1 MMSSHDITY
10 FKGTKLKRI
19 IIDTNFYV
27 AFKRGDLTSVTLLK
41 RAEYIGVNTIILGE
55 LLAGFRCGS
64 REKQNRI
71 ELDQF
76 LDSPRVETITLNDE
90 TSEFYAQV
98 FSELRKKGR
107 PIPSNDLWLA
117 ASALQHGLAL
127 ATYDDHFS
135 SISGL
140 LLAINEQGENR

>member
-1 MMSSHDITY
+1 M
-10 FKGTKLKRI
+10 KRI
-19 IIDTNFYV
+19 IIDTNFYT
-27 AFKRGDLTSVTLLK
+27 AFKRNDTDAVTLLQ
-41 RAEYIGVNTIILGE
+41 RAEYVGVNSVILGE

-64 REKQNRI
+64 REKQNRL

-76 LDSPRVETITLNDE
+76 LDSARVATIAVDDE
-90 TSEFYAQV
+90 TAEFYAQV
-98 FSELRKKGR
+98 FSELRQKGR

-127 ATYDDHFS
+127 ATFDDHFS

-140 LLAINEQGENR
+140 LLAIRD